1 MSIRPAGR
9 VKSRKAF
16 LWAVG
21 VGLLS
26 LAPLATLSARAAPPD
41 AERGR
46 DVFAKRCS
54 GCHALDSDK
63 EGPRL
68 RGVFGRKAGSVAG
81 FPYSDAV
88 RNSGIVWDENHLN
101 RWLENP
107 EQIVKDNNMEFHV
120 GDAAE
125 RAALVAFLK
134 SADSKS
140 DRK

>member
-9 VKSRKAF
+9 VKNRKVF
-16 LWAVG
+16 VWAVG
-21 VGLLS
+21 SGLLAM
-26 LAPLATLSARAAPPD
+26 APLATLSARAASPD
-41 AERGR
+41 TERGQE
-46 DVFAKRCS
+46 VFAKRCS

-81 FPYSDAV
+81 FPYSDGV
-88 RNSGIVWDENHLN
+88 RNSGIVWDESHLN
-101 RWLENP
+101 RWLQNP
-107 EQIVKDNNMEFHV
+107 QQIVKDNNMEFHV

-134 SADSKS
+134 SADSNS
-140 DRK
+140 DMK

>member
-1 MSIRPAGR
+1 MKFREVLMWTA
-9 VKSRKAF
+9 
-16 LWAVG
+16 G

-26 LAPLATLSARAAPPD
+26 LAPLASIGAGAASAD
-41 AERGR
+41 VDRGR
-46 DVFAKRCS
+46 DLFAKRCS

-68 RGVFGRKAGSVAG
+68 GGVFGRRAGTVAG
-81 FPYSDAV
+81 FPYSDAL
-88 RNSGIVWDENHLN
+88 RNSGIVWDENNLN

-107 EQIVKDNNMEFHV
+107 EQVVKDNDMQFHV

-134 SADSKS
+134 SASSK
-140 DRK
+140 